1 MTEPDSLS
9 RQHYFMIVATRI
21 AGAAGAAFGVVLL
34 GRAHT
39 LGPQILGVAIVLS
52 AMTMMALVPRSLA
65 ARWRTP
71 PQP

>member
-1 MTEPDSLS
+1 MTDPDNVS
-9 RQHYFMIVATRI
+9 RQRYFMMTAARL
-21 AGAAGAAFGVVLL
+21 AGAGGAAFGVVLL
-34 GRAHT
+34 GRAHS

-52 AMTMMALVPRSLA
+52 SMAMMALVPRALA